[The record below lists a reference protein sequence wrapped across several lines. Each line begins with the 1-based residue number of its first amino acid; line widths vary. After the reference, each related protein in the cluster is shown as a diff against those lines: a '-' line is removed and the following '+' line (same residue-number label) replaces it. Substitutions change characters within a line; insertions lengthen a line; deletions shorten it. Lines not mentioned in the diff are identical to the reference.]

1 MNKIDLEA
9 ITFAILNN
17 KLGMS
22 ASSDFT
28 TSSSISTASSF
39 TTDKKKIWRLSS
51 GVAVEEVMTNFTLQR
66 NYEKDV
72 CWSSMFIKEDPEETS
87 SFKLKQLE
95 NIPGELQDYLDYLK
109 TIDKIDNLLK
119 AVIQESFHPIAD
131 STRE

>member
-1 MNKIDLEA
+1 MDI
-9 ITFAILNN
+9 
-17 KLGMS
+17 
-22 ASSDFT
+22 
-28 TSSSISTASSF
+28 
-39 TTDKKKIWRLSS
+39 R
-51 GVAVEEVMTNFTLQR
+51 
-66 NYEKDV
+66 DV